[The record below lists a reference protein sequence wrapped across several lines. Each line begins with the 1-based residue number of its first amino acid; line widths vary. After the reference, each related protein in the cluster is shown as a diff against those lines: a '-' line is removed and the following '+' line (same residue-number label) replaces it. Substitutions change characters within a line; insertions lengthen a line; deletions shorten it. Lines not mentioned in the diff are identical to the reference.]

1 MKKRKRKKTA
11 AFYWPNPDG
20 SKSKRKLPAIDK
32 VTLDLIENALRNA
45 RNEMDAVLFRS
56 AMSPVIGSTS

>member
-20 SKSKRKLPAIDK
+20 SKSKRKLPAIDH
-32 VTLDLIENALRNA
+32 VAADEFLQRRMPREIH
-45 RNEMDAVLFRS
+45 LFV
-56 AMSPVIGSTS
+56 PGP